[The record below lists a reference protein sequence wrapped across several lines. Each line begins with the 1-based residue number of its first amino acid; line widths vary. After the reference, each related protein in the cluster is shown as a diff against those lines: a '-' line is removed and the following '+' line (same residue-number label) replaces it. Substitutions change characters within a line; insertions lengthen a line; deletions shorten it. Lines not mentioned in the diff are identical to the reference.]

1 MSLAAQKVVVIGGTS
16 GIGLAVAQAAA
27 ADGAQVVVASSNENN
42 VKEALNT
49 LPDSAAGHRLDATDE
64 DAVRAFFAG
73 VGEFDHLAYT
83 AGDYLTNA
91 PVAELSLEQARA
103 TFEVRY
109 FGAFLA
115 AKHAAATLRPTGSM
129 TFTSGIIVARPAK
142 GVAPS
147 ASAAGA
153 VETLARALAVEL
165 APVRVNTVRL
175 GPFGRKAQS
184 SEQAPQTHDR
194 EALYQAV
201 AAKLLTGRMGRHEQA
216 AAAYVYLMGSGFTT
230 GTVLV
235 PDGGYTL
242 V

>member
-1 MSLAAQKVVVIGGTS
+1 MSLDGQKVVVIGGTS

-27 ADGAQVVVASSNENN
+27 AEGARVVVASSSEKN
-42 VKEALNT
+42 VKEALDT
-49 LPDSAAGHRLDATDE
+49 LPDSASGHQLDAVDE

-73 VGEFDHLAYT
+73 VGAFDHLAYT

-91 PVAELSLEQARA
+91 PVSELTLAQARA

-115 AKHAAATLRPTGSM
+115 AKHAAPAVTGSM

-184 SEQAPQTHDR
+184 TEQAPQTHDR

-201 AAKLLTGRMGRHEQA
+201 AAKLLTGQMGKHEQA
-216 AAAYVYLMGSGFTT
+216 AAAYLYLMNSGFST

-235 PDGGYTL
+235 PDGGYSL